1 MEFSKTMRRYET
13 REEKRKEI
21 KKDEN
26 YILLT
31 LLTEKFLFLCRK
43 LFVG

>member
-1 MEFSKTMRRYET
+1 MEFSKAIRKYET

-26 YILLT
+26 YIL
-31 LLTEKFLFLCRK
+31 
-43 LFVG
+43 